1 MLKGRHVIQP
11 DDLSVAEIE
20 EICALAEQIIVD
32 PNSFKDVCRGKIL
45 AALFFARGFAG
56 FRLSA
61 PFLRNSPFRA
71 APTIPN
77 AMITL

>member
-32 PNSFKDVCRGKIL
+32 PRN
-45 AALFFARGFAG
+45 
-56 FRLSA
+56 
-61 PFLRNSPFRA
+61 LRSGRA
-71 APTIPN
+71 N
-77 AMITL
+77 YC